1 MGKMCVAVLNLKLC
15 IRSEKNKENLSGTIY
30 KNKLKVKE
38 THLHACEGGREE
50 KGRQEEVECVGW
62 NIHSKLGEIEWHVLA
77 AF

>member
-38 THLHACEGGREE
+38 THLHACEGDREE
-50 KGRQEEVECVGW
+50 KGRQEEVECVG
-62 NIHSKLGEIEWHVLA
+62 
-77 AF
+77 